1 MYVGI
6 VNAAGVLGPVVAFIC
21 GGILLELY
29 THFDTIDTS
38 TSVPCT
44 SRRFINQQRG
54 HITLGKKIDIV
65 TLKSV
70 KNVGNT
76 VEHIV
81 LLYLAAPCCRGLDIF
96 QLGTDIHYLSA
107 FYFGSCGRLSWLNS
121 QLSSAR

>member
-1 MYVGI
+1 MCVQCVCVYVGI

-54 HITLGKKIDIV
+54 HITVEKNRHCDVKI
-65 TLKSV
+65 S
-70 KNVGNT
+70 
-76 VEHIV
+76 
-81 LLYLAAPCCRGLDIF
+81 
-96 QLGTDIHYLSA
+96 
-107 FYFGSCGRLSWLNS
+107 
-121 QLSSAR
+121 